1 MQSAVRPF
9 PKHCMSSYRVLVRF
23 LVCTL
28 LVVLSASVAAAQEF
42 GTLSIRA
49 RPAGAEILI
58 DGEHWT
64 GSGETG
70 PLQVQLPLNVS
81 LSVAVPRPE
90 PPPAPAP
97 PRPQSAAGPLQ
108 PGRVV
113 EVSDA
118 GDGGVFAPAVKLTEG
133 HQEFDTLVGTYG

>member
-1 MQSAVRPF
+1 
-9 PKHCMSSYRVLVRF
+9 MSPYRVLVRF
-23 LVCTL
+23 LVCAL

-70 PLQVQLPLNVS
+70 PLQVQL
-81 LSVAVPRPE
+81 A
-90 PPPAPAP
+90 
-97 PRPQSAAGPLQ
+97 
-108 PGRVV
+108 PGRTA
-113 EVSDA
+113 SRSARRA
-118 GDGGVFAPAVKLTEG
+118 GRHTCPT
-133 HQEFDTLVGTYG
+133 